1 MNLTDEQKRMYDG
14 EYGPGFQKAI
24 NMLIEYG
31 EVWDAE
37 RLVNVHSAHTG
48 LGGGDWLNEIL
59 EGVDQIRAFT
69 TTHAGSVGSVQARRA
84 MGVEEKY
91 LQGGEEYEKQML
103 DLCVPK
109 GFIPASTCTP
119 YLVGNLPTAGRIFSW
134 PGSSGIII
142 SNSIFG
148 ARGNRDAMP
157 ASMVSAITGLT
168 PDMLLLKK
176 EQRYGEVLFKIKDL
190 DMENLNEADYGAI
203 GYYIGGVAETRNV
216 VVEGIPQNVSFDKLK
231 SFLTPQPVS
240 GAVAMCHIVGVTPEA
255 PTVEEALGHKQPE
268 MIVKIGRKE
277 LREGWES
284 LHTAEKNEVEV
295 VSFGCPQLGISE
307 MGKIARLLE
316 GKKIASSVKFVV
328 STTDQV
334 YILAKRMGYVEIIEN
349 AGGIIV
355 TGICVMGFPYA
366 QLETPAT
373 TGATNSAK
381 AASYQARRGINIQYG
396 SFEDCVNAAITGK
409 WER

>member
-14 EYGPGFQKAI
+14 EYGLGFQKAI

-91 LQGGEEYEKQML
+91 LQGAEEYEKQML

-157 ASMVSAITGLT
+157 ASMVSAVTGLT

-176 EQRYGEVLFKIKDL
+176 EQRYGQVLFKIEDL

-203 GYYIGGVAETRNV
+203 GYYIGGVAETKNV

-240 GAVAMCHIVGVTPEA
+240 GAVAMCHIIGVTPEA
-255 PTVEEALGHKQPE
+255 PTVEEALGYKQPE
-268 MIVKIGRKE
+268 MIVKIGKKE

-284 LHTAEKNEVEV
+284 LHTSEKDEVEV
-295 VSFGCPQLGISE
+295 VSFGCPQLGINE
-307 MGKIARLLE
+307 MGKIAQLLE

-334 YILAKRMGYVEIIEN
+334 HILAKRMGYVEIIEN

-396 SFEDCVNAAITGK
+396 SFEDCINAAITGK